1 MPKFAFLFIFAL
13 SVFAAS
19 LQETQENSKNEVR
32 NSQKIHT
39 NEKAAKTTKNA
50 KNSQQISANEK
61 VAKNAK
67 NSQNSQK
74 IHANKKN
81 AKNAKNSQNPQKI
94 STSER
99 AVKNAKNAKNKRN
112 SQIPKDTKITPSL
125 DLRDLEP
132 IFVRAKKLFDEADSS
147 SFLDKFSQKE
157 KAWFKENLA
166 LFSKWRF
173 ELKKGLAKRGESS
186 LEKAC
191 ENGLNLA
198 CVDVLFVE
206 NIMEKWAL
214 DVPQEAINELNKK
227 QIKKAEKLAQKL
239 EKSCF
244 ANTIQSGLDCFLLGG
259 LYNEI
264 YDFDEQDDKRQKA
277 ARRGFEL
284 KDPFA
289 AAAFWDTREFRNE
302 IKDKEKFV
310 QSEIYWAFASA
321 CKQGFGYY
329 CTGIFEL
336 KSAGGFEPWWAILFD
351 EKYYEFPEFKV
362 AAMLCPFFSAAKND
376 DKYAAYLNAAYEC
389 EGFETQKATQKPVK
403 SPKGLKYYPQSKDE
417 LVLLVADERVN
428 LGDIDTSA
436 ITDMSFLFANHYF
449 AEPGCDSHY
458 EECYTTHK
466 WDARKLA
473 DEFFGRKLQSMGDF
487 LSVEKFNDEGE
498 VAIIKQHESAANRCF
513 KANAGMRTDFRG
525 IEKWDTSGVKNME
538 FMFYNQKNFNA
549 DLSKW
554 DTGALENMRGMF
566 YGVECPNCGTSGWN
580 LKNLKSDENA
590 FNAPKIERV
599 IEGEMGE

>member
-19 LQETQENSKNEVR
+19 LQETQENSKNEAR
-32 NSQKIHT
+32 NSQKIHANEKIAKNSRNSQNSQKIST
-39 NEKAAKTTKNA
+39 NEKAVKTTKNA
-50 KNSQQISANEK
+50 Q
-61 VAKNAK
+61 

-74 IHANKKN
+74 IHANEK
-81 AKNAKNSQNPQKI
+81 
-94 STSER
+94 
-99 AVKNAKNAKNKRN
+99 AVKNTKNAQN
-112 SQIPKDTKITPSL
+112 SQIPKGTKITPSL

-173 ELKKGLAKRGESS
+173 ELKKGLAKRGKSS

-227 QIKKAEKLAQKL
+227 QTKKAEKLAQKL

-336 KSAGGFEPWWAILFD
+336 KNAGGFEPWWAVLFD

-362 AAMLCPFFSAAKND
+362 AAMICPFFSAAKND

-417 LVLLVADERVN
+417 LVLLVADGRVN
-428 LGDIDTSA
+428 LGDIDTGA

-473 DEFFGRKLQSMGDF
+473 DEYDFFGRKLQSMGDF

-513 KANAGMRTDFRG
+513 KANAGMRADFRG

-566 YGVECPNCGTSGWN
+566 YGVECSKCGTSGWN

-599 IEGEMGE
+599 IEGEMGEDE

>member
-50 KNSQQISANEK
+50 KNSQ
-61 VAKNAK
+61 
-67 NSQNSQK
+67 
-74 IHANKKN
+74 
-81 AKNAKNSQNPQKI
+81 
-94 STSER
+94 
-99 AVKNAKNAKNKRN
+99 
-112 SQIPKDTKITPSL
+112 IPKGTKITPSL

-173 ELKKGLAKRGESS
+173 ELKKGLAKRGKSS

-198 CVDVLFVE
+198 CVDVLFAE

-227 QIKKAEKLAQKL
+227 QTKKAEKLAQKL

-264 YDFDEQDDKRQKA
+264 YDFDEHDDKRQKA

-336 KSAGGFEPWWAILFD
+336 KSAGGFEPWWAVLFD

-362 AAMLCPFFSAAKND
+362 AAMICPFFSAAKND

-417 LVLLVADERVN
+417 LVLLAADERVN
-428 LGDIDTSA
+428 LGDIDTGA

-473 DEFFGRKLQSMGDF
+473 DEYDFFGRKLQSMGDF

-566 YGVECPNCGTSGWN
+566 YGTKCSECGTSGWN

>member
-19 LQETQENSKNEVR
+19 LQETQGNSKNEAR
-32 NSQKIHT
+32 
-39 NEKAAKTTKNA
+39 
-50 KNSQQISANEK
+50 NSQQISANEK
-61 VAKNAK
+61 AAKNAK
-67 NSQNSQK
+67 NSQNS
-74 IHANKKN
+74 
-81 AKNAKNSQNPQKI
+81 QKI

-99 AVKNAKNAKNKRN
+99 AVKNAKN

-132 IFVRAKKLFDEADSS
+132 IFVRAKKLFDEADSG

-173 ELKKGLAKRGESS
+173 ELKKGLAKRGKSS

-198 CVDVLFVE
+198 CVDVLFAE

-214 DVPQEAINELNKK
+214 DVPQEKRGEAIDELNKK
-227 QIKKAEKLAQKL
+227 QTKKAEKLAQKL

-264 YDFDEQDDKRQKA
+264 YDFDEHDDKRQKA
-277 ARRGFEL
+277 AQRGFEL

-289 AAAFWDTREFRNE
+289 AAAFWDVREFRNE

-336 KSAGGFEPWWAILFD
+336 KNAGGFEPWWAVLFD

-362 AAMLCPFFSAAKND
+362 AAMICPFFSAAKND

-389 EGFETQKATQKPVK
+389 EGFETQKVAQKPVK

-428 LGDIDTSA
+428 LGDIDTGA

-513 KANAGMRTDFRG
+513 KANAGMRADFRG